1 VEIDH
6 ARVGVELYVR
16 EVGGGQRA
24 VGRKEHLACPEFTD
38 VRVFLPTAHCRLP
51 TDMSEVAMDTDA
63 VLHIGR
69 EALLLV
75 LILSAVPVLSAMAV
89 GLIVSIA
96 QAATQ
101 IQEQTLTFV
110 PKVVATFLA
119 LAIGGLWMLQQLVE
133 FSVTLFES
141 IGQIGR

>member
-1 VEIDH
+1 
-6 ARVGVELYVR
+6 
-16 EVGGGQRA
+16 
-24 VGRKEHLACPEFTD
+24 
-38 VRVFLPTAHCRLP
+38 
-51 TDMSEVAMDTDA
+51 MDTDA

-89 GLIVSIA
+89 GLIVSVA

-133 FSVTLFES
+133 FSVGLFDS

>member
-1 VEIDH
+1 
-6 ARVGVELYVR
+6 
-16 EVGGGQRA
+16 
-24 VGRKEHLACPEFTD
+24 
-38 VRVFLPTAHCRLP
+38 
-51 TDMSEVAMDTDA
+51 MDTDA

-89 GLIVSIA
+89 GLIVSVA

-133 FSVTLFES
+133 FSTGLFDS